1 MTISE
6 VMDLPPVETGRSEIL
21 QELWAL
27 NAKMDRIERVI
38 DAVTHRLEGLEEM
51 REDLW
56 PMVHGA
62 SQAISRKLHELE
74 RGGALGFAKE
84 TAKVGE
90 RVATSFSQEDVRRL
104 GDNVVG
110 ILRTVRNL
118 TQPEVMRLAD
128 RAATALQGTDEGARR
143 RVGLWRALRDPEV
156 RRGMTL
162 MLNVLR
168 EMGSEGHARTEVAM
182 ATSFDDAGATT

>member
-6 VMDLPPVETGRSEIL
+6 AMDIEPVRDVTGEIL
-21 QELWAL
+21 DELRAL

-38 DAVTHRLEGLEEM
+38 DAVTNRVEGLEEM

-62 SQAISRKLHELE
+62 SQAISRKLHDLE
-74 RGGALGFAKE
+74 RSGALAFAQQ
-84 TAKVGE
+84 AVKVGE
-90 RVATSFSQEDVRRL
+90 RVATSFSEEDVRLL

-110 ILRTVRNL
+110 ILQTVRSL
-118 TQPEVMRLAD
+118 TQPEVMQLAD
-128 RAATALQGTDEGARR
+128 RAATAVRAGEDRSSR
-143 RVGLWRALRDPEV
+143 KMGLWRAMRDPEV

-162 MLNVLR
+162 MLGVLR
-168 EMGSEGHARTEVAM
+168 EMGSEGQGGNGVAVP
-182 ATSFDDAGATT
+182 TSSTTQE

>member
-6 VMDLPPVETGRSEIL
+6 VMDLSPAETGTSEIL
-21 QELWAL
+21 QELRAL
-27 NAKMDRIERVI
+27 NAKMDRIEHVI

-74 RGGALGFAKE
+74 QGGALGFAREAVKM
-84 TAKVGE
+84 GE
-90 RVATSFSQEDVRRL
+90 RVATSFTEEDVRLL

-118 TQPEVMRLAD
+118 TQPDVMQLAD
-128 RAATALQGTDEGARR
+128 RAATALHGTDEGARR
-143 RVGLWRALRDPEV
+143 RPGLWRALRDPEV

-168 EMGSEGHARTEVAM
+168 EMGSEGHAKTEVAM
-182 ATSFDDAGATT
+182 ATSFDDAGVTT